1 MRRNP
6 ERIAWAFLIGAALV
20 FCLIVVGIPL
30 GIRHVVRTSL
40 QEQKAVVEAISGTVV
55 VEPPLGPNA
64 VPLSKGQSMSVPVGT
79 LVRADETSEATITFF
94 DHSFMR
100 VFAGTT
106 VQLDQMTAKRYKQ
119 GRVPN
124 IISLTLVNGRL
135 QIGTAI
141 STTAPLQFQ
150 VNTFQSTTTLEPDG
164 SYSLE
169 TNNAQTEVS
178 AYRGQ
183 AHVTA
188 QGQTVVLGERQRT
201 TVEINQ
207 PHHTASAM
215 ARDLLANGVLANPLG
230 DSWRV
235 FNDQGTDGGIVDGT
249 ATVVV
254 DEGRRAYQLYRS
266 GGNGNHCETGLEQ
279 VLNKQLPDP
288 MTSLS
293 ISATLKVKEQS
304 LSGGGYLSSEYP
316 LIIRLTYRD
325 AYDNEAEWVQGFYI
339 QNTSNNPT
347 MYGMQIP
354 TDRWY
359 FFDSGNLLNQLPVR
373 PHRLIRL
380 RVYASGWDYTSL
392 ISDIALVVE

>member
-6 ERIAWAFLIGAALV
+6 ERIAWIFLITAGLL
-20 FCLIVVGIPL
+20 FCLIVVGVPL
-30 GIRHVVRTSL
+30 GVRHFLLTS
-40 QEQKAVVEAISGTVV
+40 QHEQKALVESISGTVV
-55 VEPPLGPNA
+55 VEPPLGRGA
-64 VPLSKGQSMSVPVGT
+64 IPLSKGESMSVPEGT
-79 LVRADETSEATITFF
+79 LVRADETSEAVITFY

-106 VQLDQMTAKRYKQ
+106 VRLEQMTAKRYSI

-124 IISLTLVNGRL
+124 VISLALVSGRL

-141 STTAPLQFQ
+141 STTTPLEFI
-150 VNTFQSTTTLEPDG
+150 VSTFQSKATLAPDG

-169 TNNAQTEVS
+169 ADNVQTDIS
-178 AYRGQ
+178 TYRGQ
-183 AHVTA
+183 ASIEA
-188 QGQTVVLGERQRT
+188 QGQIVSLSERQRT

-207 PHHTASAM
+207 PPHTASSM
-215 ARDLLANGVLANPLG
+215 ARDLLANGTLADPIAE
-230 DSWRV
+230 SWSI

-249 ATVVV
+249 ASVVV
-254 DEGRRAYQLYRS
+254 DEGRRAYQFNRT
-266 GGNGNHCETGLEQ
+266 GGYGNHCETGLEQ
-279 VLNKQLPDP
+279 VLNRQLPDP

-293 ISATLKVKEQS
+293 IRATLKVKEQS

-339 QNTSNNPT
+339 QNTANYPT
-347 MYGMQIP
+347 TYGQQIP
-354 TDRWY
+354 QDRWY
-359 FFDSGNLLNQLPVR
+359 FYDSGNLLEQLPVR
-373 PHRLIRL
+373 PYKLIRV

-392 ISDIALVVE
+392 LSDIALVVE